1 MVCGMKIAV
10 LGAGALG
17 CYYGARLAEAGED
30 VCFIMRSACEYV
42 QQHGLQIS
50 SVEGDISLPQVRA
63 TRSPEECGPV
73 DLVVVGWKTCCNPQF
88 ATALPPL
95 LHEGT
100 RVVTLQNGM
109 GNAEEIARYVPAER
123 VFIGLCFVCCMVK
136 SPGCITH
143 LEGGDIQFAPLVASE
158 DGLRGAEEL
167 AALFARARI
176 RTRAFMHNEQIL
188 WCKLTW
194 NIPFNG
200 LCLAHGGI
208 SVEELFRMPAEVER
222 ARCIIE
228 EVCRAAEMRG
238 FPLPQDIVQYQMDR
252 TAVMGPFIPSS
263 AVDYNL
269 GRPVE
274 YEAIWGAPLRRAQEV
289 QAPVPLWEK
298 LCEDILAR
306 LQGA

>member
-1 MVCGMKIAV
+1 MKIAI

-17 CYYGARLAEAGED
+17 CYYGARLVEAGEE

-42 QQHGLQIS
+42 QQHGLRIS
-50 SVEGDISLPQVRA
+50 SVEGDINLPRVRA
-63 TRSPEECGPV
+63 VNSAAECGPV

-88 ATALPPL
+88 AEALPPL
-95 LHEGT
+95 LHEHT

-109 GNAEEIARYVPAER
+109 GNAEEIARFVPAER
-123 VFIGLCFVCCMVK
+123 VFIGLCFVCCMVQ

-143 LEGGDIQFAPLVASE
+143 LEGGNIQFAPLVPTES
-158 DGLRGAEEL
+158 GLAGAQEL
-167 AALFARARI
+167 AALFERAKI
-176 RTRAFMHNEQIL
+176 KTSAFLHSEQIL

-222 ARCIIE
+222 ARRIIE
-228 EVCRAAEMRG
+228 EVCVAAEKRG
-238 FPLPQDIVQYQMDR
+238 FPLPKDIVQYQMDR
-252 TAVMGPFIPSS
+252 TELMGPFIPSS
-263 AVDYNL
+263 AVDYNM

-274 YEAIWGAPLRRAQEV
+274 YDAIWGTPLKRALEV
-289 QAPVPLWEK
+289 GAPVPLWQA
-298 LCEDILAR
+298 LCADILAR
-306 LQGA
+306 LHPGS